1 MPEPIHPPLAQSL
14 RFSPRAVARAESAN
28 YHQGEDIRLHLVVR
42 GHEGRPCLIVN
53 DCLGGQWGEEL
64 RLPLTPEEA
73 LSPTVE
79 VAFTGAG
86 ILIQILGEAPVAF
99 RPGTAPPQSLLPR
112 HGPDVAVGPAEM
124 PTLELPA
131 LATPAALPVQ
141 GDGVIEAASHLPG
154 TGHRLLVIRLA
165 DAGLEAAL
173 VQAQAPMRLRDAA
186 GAGTAAA
193 AWFCALP
200 EGQGLLAALPSPGEA
215 AITGAELLPPGRPP
229 LHLVPARGQ
238 AEAPRPMPAE
248 FVSLLAAAQGPA
260 KRELERLLARGF
272 TGRDTLSWL
281 SAPVRMRVARCL
293 RTPEG
298 LLLQGWLHDPR
309 GAIASIRLRAGE
321 GAWPLKP
328 GAWLDTMAWDGE
340 GGRGFLARAP
350 APVRLGEAWLDVT
363 LASGESGTLPLPL
376 PEGADI
382 PALRAILAE
391 AGAIPEAALEH
402 AFGSVLG
409 QPLVA
414 LNRHRLARPMAVE
427 EHAFGTPPAAP
438 RASLVIPLHGRLDM
452 MAVQMALFTA
462 CGMGGDEVIFVLD
475 DPPRREAALALAQS
489 AWDRFGMPLRLILP
503 AEGRGFGPASNLG
516 MRHAKGE
523 VVVFLNADAFPHG
536 TDWLDHLVRAVAEP
550 GVGAA
555 GARLLYPDGSL
566 QHGGMRLEAGPGGWL
581 FPEHPGKGLRPP
593 PPAPGLREV
602 EALTGACLA
611 LQREVAERFGGFD
624 EDYVIGDFEDADLS
638 ARLAEAG
645 LRRVMVDA
653 ATLVHLERQSQGRAD
668 AQAGR
673 WNLTLLNAWTY
684 NHRWKK
690 GTAGSAADQKRS
702 AR

>member
-1 MPEPIHPPLAQSL
+1 MPELIHPPAAQSL
-14 RFSPRAVARAESAN
+14 RFSPRAVARSESAN

-73 LSPTVE
+73 LSPKVE
-79 VAFTGAG
+79 VAFTGGG
-86 ILIQILGEAPVAF
+86 ILIQILGEAPVPF
-99 RPGTAPPQSLLPR
+99 RPGAAPPQALLPR
-112 HGPDVAVGPAEM
+112 HGPDITVGAA
-124 PTLELPA
+124 ELPA
-131 LATPAALPVQ
+131 LSTPTASPIQ
-141 GDGVIEAASHLPG
+141 GDGIIEAATSLPG
-154 TGHRLLVIRLA
+154 TGHRLLLVRLA

-173 VQAQAPMRLRDAA
+173 VQAQAPMRLRDAS
-186 GAGTAAA
+186 GVGPAAA

-200 EGQGLLAALPSPGEA
+200 EGQGLLAAIPSPGEA
-215 AITGAELLPPGRPP
+215 PLTGAELLPPGRPP
-229 LHLVPARGQ
+229 LNLVPARGQ

-248 FVSLLAAAQGPA
+248 FITRLATAEGPA
-260 KRELERLLARGF
+260 KRELERLMARGF

-298 LLLQGWLHDPR
+298 LLLQGWLHDPQ
-309 GAIASIRLRAGE
+309 GAVTSIRLRAGE
-321 GAWPLKP
+321 TAFPLKP

-350 APVRLGEAWLDVT
+350 VPVRLGEAWLDVT
-363 LASGESGTLPLPL
+363 LGTGESGTLPLPL
-376 PEGADI
+376 PETADI

-391 AGAIPEAALEH
+391 AGAIPETALDH
-402 AFGSVLG
+402 AFGGVIG
-409 QPLVA
+409 QALVA

-427 EHAFGTPPAAP
+427 AREFGTPPATP
-438 RASLVIPLHGRLDM
+438 RASVVIPLHGRLDM

-462 CGMGGDEVIFVLD
+462 CRMARDEVIFVLD

-503 AEGRGFGPASNLG
+503 AEARGFGPASNLG
-516 MRHAKGE
+516 MRHARGG
-523 VVVFLNADAFPHG
+523 VVVFLNADAFPRG
-536 TDWLDHLVRAVAEP
+536 TDWLDHLVAAVADP
-550 GVGAA
+550 SVGAA

-593 PPAPGLREV
+593 PATEGLRDV

-611 LQREVAERFGGFD
+611 LRREVAERFGGFD

-638 ARLAEAG
+638 VRLAAAG
-645 LRRVMVDA
+645 LRRVMVDQ

-668 AQAGR
+668 EQAGR

-684 NHRWKK
+684 NQRWK
-690 GTAGSAADQKRS
+690 RPL
-702 AR
+702 

>member
-1 MPEPIHPPLAQSL
+1 MPETIHPPLAQSL
-14 RFSPRAVARAESAN
+14 RFSPRAVARSESAN

-53 DCLGGQWGEEL
+53 DCLGGQWGEEM

-73 LSPTVE
+73 LAPTVE

-86 ILIQILGEAPVAF
+86 ILVRILGEAPVAF
-99 RPGTAPPQSLLPR
+99 RPGNAPPQSLLPR
-112 HGPDVAVGPAEM
+112 HGPDITAGPAEW
-124 PTLELPA
+124 
-131 LATPAALPVQ
+131 PAASPAATAPIQ
-141 GDGVIEAASHLPG
+141 GDGVIEAACSLPG

-173 VQAQAPMRLRDAA
+173 VQGQAPMRLRDAT
-186 GAGTAAA
+186 GIGTAAA

-200 EGQGLLAALPSPGEA
+200 EGGLLAALPSPGETA
-215 AITGAELLPPGRPP
+215 VTGAELLPPGRAPV
-229 LHLVPARGQ
+229 HLAPARGQ

-248 FVSLLAAAQGPA
+248 FVPRLATAQGPA

-298 LLLQGWLHDPR
+298 LLLQGWLQDPH
-309 GAIASIRLRAGE
+309 GAIAGIRLRSGE
-321 GAWPLKP
+321 NAWPLKP
-328 GAWLDTMAWDGE
+328 GAWLDTMAWDSE

-350 APVRLGEAWLDVT
+350 APLRLGEAWLDIR
-363 LASGESGTLPLPL
+363 LENGESGTLPLPL
-376 PEGADI
+376 PETDDLA
-382 PALRAILAE
+382 ALRAILAE
-391 AGAIPEAALEH
+391 AGAIPEAALDH

-409 QPLVA
+409 QPLAA

-427 EHAFGTPPAAP
+427 EHAFGSPPAAP

-452 MAVQMALFTA
+452 LAAQMALFTA
-462 CGMGGDEVIFVLD
+462 CRMERDEVIFVLD
-475 DPPRREAALALAQS
+475 DPPRRMAALALAQS

-503 AEGRGFGPASNLG
+503 SEARGFGPASNLG
-516 MRHAKGE
+516 LRHARGA
-523 VVVFLNADAFPHG
+523 VVVFLNADAFPQG
-536 TDWLDHLVRAVAEP
+536 TDWLDRLVDSVADP
-550 GVGAA
+550 SVGAA

-581 FPEHPGKGLRPP
+581 FPEHPGKGMRPP
-593 PPAPGLREV
+593 PAAPGLRDV

-611 LQREVAERFGGFD
+611 LRREVAERFGGFD

-653 ATLVHLERQSQGRAD
+653 AALVHLERQSQGRAD

-684 NHRWKK
+684 HHRWKR
-690 GTAGSAADQKRS
+690 G
-702 AR
+702 